1 MFQTII
7 IRRSTNR
14 SRLLLIL
21 LTVGA
26 STVARAQGVQ
36 FITPVQQ
43 KQLLVNSGSPAG
55 AANSD
60 VTIVEYF
67 DYNCPFCRELAPE
80 LKLLIQDDRRVALVY
95 KDWPVFG
102 GVSVYAAREALAAQ
116 WQGKYLMA
124 HDALIGGPRLTREAQ
139 VDAELKAAGIGMG
152 ALAKDRETHA
162 AEIDALLRRNDSEAH
177 SLHIRGTPGI
187 VVGRQVLPGSVD
199 LKGLKLLVDQA
210 RHDPSRQG
218 KAQD

>member
-1 MFQTII
+1 
-7 IRRSTNR
+7 
-14 SRLLLIL
+14 
-21 LTVGA
+21 
-26 STVARAQGVQ
+26 
-36 FITPVQQ
+36 
-43 KQLLVNSGSPAG
+43 
-55 AANSD
+55 
-60 VTIVEYF
+60 
-67 DYNCPFCRELAPE
+67 
-80 LKLLIQDDRRVALVY
+80 
-95 KDWPVFG
+95 
-102 GVSVYAAREALAAQ
+102 
-116 WQGKYLMA
+116 MA